1 MPYAGKAD
9 FSQARRLSP
18 GKGRRPAVASL
29 LCLLLL
35 AVPGRGRAGPDGGLP
50 GSFTRQGVGARA
62 LGMAGC
68 FGALADDAG
77 AVYWNP
83 AGLALLVKPELT
95 LNHISLFMDTS
106 NDFAGYGLP
115 LKRFGAL
122 GAGYLRQTSGDFE
135 KRETP
140 FDTPV
145 TFGITNT
152 LLQLGWAVKIP
163 AAYTSRLL
171 RGQLA
176 LGLGVK
182 SVSQRIDTESGSGAG
197 ADAALLYLRENGFS
211 LGAAVQNLLP
221 PSFSLVSGRVSFP
234 RVLDISSAYTRRL
247 GGDLKGTLAART
259 NYFDGRLHPAAG
271 SEFWYL
277 DRFAARAGIEAR
289 GVTLGAG
296 VRLYNYQVDYAVLL
310 HELAASH
317 TFSLS
322 LKFGMTG
329 PERAEEI
336 KRGLKRLDQ
345 EEARR
350 LARTYYLEG
359 LELAKGGGLTPAIAN
374 LEKSDLLDP
383 GNKQVERKL
392 EELKAELAVQL
403 RRQLAETSALLARQQ
418 YEQGNILISLEYW
431 KTALQ
436 VDPANEEAAQA
447 IATIN
452 SRLGSEEAATLAKAQ
467 RDMLDVQVSQFLAK
481 ARGWREQG
489 HLTEAVAEAR
499 KALAADAGNEH
510 VKTFLGELA
519 AGLQEKVEQLSRQA
533 AREEE
538 KKDFKAAVVSYQAVL
553 KLSPA
558 EPGINEKLRSAR
570 AAVAVKV
577 TPAMKKEAERLYY
590 AAVDQYI
597 KKKYGEAATTL
608 ARIFELDPG
617 NEGGLKLKAKVEAAL
632 K

>member
-1 MPYAGKAD
+1 MPYAGGD
-9 FSQARRLSP
+9 FSQASRLSP
-18 GKGRRPAVASL
+18 GKGRRFAAACILS
-29 LCLLLL
+29 LLLL
-35 AVPGRGRAGPDGGLP
+35 AVPVRGRAEPDGGLP

-83 AGLALLVKPELT
+83 AGLAMLVKPELT
-95 LNHISLFMDTS
+95 LNHISQFMETS

-152 LLQLGWAVKIP
+152 MLQLGWAAKIP
-163 AAYTSRLL
+163 AVYTSRFL
-171 RGQLA
+171 RGQVA

-182 SVSQRIDTESGSGAG
+182 SVSQRVDTASGSGAG
-197 ADAALLYLRENGFS
+197 ADAGALYLRGNGFS
-211 LGAAVQNLLP
+211 LGVAVQNILS
-221 PSFSLVSGRVSFP
+221 PSVSLVSKSASFP
-234 RVLDISSAYTRRL
+234 RVLDIASAYTRRL
-247 GGDLKGTLAART
+247 GSDLKGTLAART
-259 NYFDGRLHPAAG
+259 NYFDGRLHPGAG

-277 DRFAARAGIEAR
+277 ERFAARAGIEAR

-317 TFSLS
+317 TFSFS

-336 KRGLKRLDQ
+336 RRGLKRLDQ
-345 EEARR
+345 EEAQR

-359 LELAKGGGLTPAIAN
+359 LELAKGGALTPAIAN

-452 SRLGSEEAATLAKAQ
+452 SRLGSEEAVTLAKAQ

-481 ARGWREQG
+481 ARAWKEQG
-489 HLTEAVAEAR
+489 HLAEAVAEAR
-499 KALAADAGNEH
+499 KALEVDPGNERA
-510 VKTFLGELA
+510 KSLLNELEQT
-519 AGLQEKVEQLSRQA
+519 LQEKVEQLSRQA

-538 KKDFKAAVVSYQAVL
+538 NKDFKAAAAAYQAIL
-553 KLSPA
+553 KMAPA
-558 EPGINEKLRSAR
+558 APGIKEKLKSAR

-597 KKKYGEAATTL
+597 KKKYGEAANTL